1 MKKLPLRP
9 LLAVLAV
16 LTASGAHA
24 VPGGEPAVRPA
35 QVAQDLSSAGRL
47 RLQSQRLAKLYLQDG
62 LGIRAE
68 TARRQLVAGH
78 AQVEKDLTALADYA
92 RRPRA
97 QRTQARCVELWNDY
111 RAALARPYAP
121 DSAQRVNYLAE
132 ELMIVAGKLAMQ
144 IEEEAD
150 TPVARL
156 LDLAQR
162 QSMLAQRLARL
173 YLLAQSGDRSRGR
186 RVDVEQA
193 RKEFVA
199 GLAELDAAPENTPA
213 SREALA
219 LAKTQWLFFERAVGD
234 LQAQAPGSANGAR
247 HVASTSERIME
258 ALDAVSAQYARDYA
272 GAAGRGAALRN

>member
-1 MKKLPLRP
+1 MKKLPFCL
-9 LLAVLAV
+9 LLAALA
-16 LTASGAHA
+16 TPGTHA
-24 VPGGEPAVRPA
+24 APGGEAAGDPA
-35 QVAQDLSSAGRL
+35 QIAQDLGSAGRL
-47 RLQSQRLAKLYLQDG
+47 RLQSQRLAKLYLQGG
-62 LGIRAE
+62 LGIRPE
-68 TARRQLVAGH
+68 TARQQLATGR
-78 AQVEKDLTALADYA
+78 AQVEKELAALADYA
-92 RRPRA
+92 RKPRT
-97 QRTQARCVELWNDY
+97 QRTLARSGELWNDY
-111 RAALARPYAP
+111 RAALTRPYAA

-173 YLLAQSGDRSRGR
+173 YLLAQSGDHSRGR

-193 RKEFVA
+193 RKEFAA

-213 SREALA
+213 SREALT
-219 LAKTQWLFFERAVGD
+219 LAKTQWLFFEQAVSD
-234 LQAQAPGSANGAR
+234 LQTQTSGTAAGAQ

-272 GAAGRGAALRN
+272 GEAGRGGARRN

>member
-1 MKKLPLRP
+1 MKKLPLCL
-9 LLAVLAV
+9 LLAALA
-16 LTASGAHA
+16 APGAHA
-24 VPGGEPAVRPA
+24 VPGGEPAARPA
-35 QVAQDLSSAGRL
+35 HFVQDLGSAGRL

-62 LGIRAE
+62 LGIRPE
-68 TARRQLVAGH
+68 TARRQLAAGS
-78 AQVEKDLTALADYA
+78 AQVEKDLVALADYA
-92 RRPRA
+92 RRPRT
-97 QRTQARCVELWNDY
+97 QRTLARSAELWNDY
-111 RAALARPYAP
+111 RAALARPYAA
-121 DSAQRVNYLAE
+121 DSVQRVNYLAE
-132 ELMIVAGKLAMQ
+132 ELMIAAGRLAMQ

-193 RKEFVA
+193 RKEFAA

-219 LAKTQWLFFERAVGD
+219 LAKTQWLFFEQAVGD
-234 LQAQAPGSANGAR
+234 LQTQTPGNADGAG
-247 HVASTSERIME
+247 HAASTSERIVE

-272 GAAGRGAALRN
+272 GEAGRGGARRN

>member
-1 MKKLPLRP
+1 MKKLPLCL
-9 LLAVLAV
+9 LLAALA
-16 LTASGAHA
+16 APGAHA
-24 VPGGEPAVRPA
+24 VPGGEPAARPA
-35 QVAQDLSSAGRL
+35 HFVQDLGSAGRL

-62 LGIRAE
+62 LGIRPE
-68 TARRQLVAGH
+68 TARRQLAAGS
-78 AQVEKDLTALADYA
+78 AQGEKDLVALADYA
-92 RRPRA
+92 RRPRT
-97 QRTQARCVELWNDY
+97 QRTLARSAELWNDY
-111 RAALARPYAP
+111 RAALARPYAA
-121 DSAQRVNYLAE
+121 DSVQRVNYLAE
-132 ELMIVAGKLAMQ
+132 ELMIAAGRLAMQ

-193 RKEFVA
+193 RKEFAA

-219 LAKTQWLFFERAVGD
+219 LAKTQWLFFEQAVGD
-234 LQAQAPGSANGAR
+234 LQTQTPGNADGAG
-247 HVASTSERIME
+247 HVASTSERIVE

-272 GAAGRGAALRN
+272 GEAGRGGARRN